1 MKKLSTLAM
10 AAALTLAGTAALADD
25 NSMSRFGGESY
36 KAFEAANVQG
46 PATLAPPESRKLQA
60 VADNS
65 MSPWNGESYRAFA
78 EATKDSGTM
87 SVASL
92 RRPTPEQ
99 AERPH
104 IARLHGRTP
113 TNPFKD
119 GTA

>member
-36 KAFEAANVQG
+36 NAFEAANVAG
-46 PATLAPPESRKLQA
+46 PAALAPPESRKLQA

-65 MSPWNGESYRAFA
+65 MSRWNGESYRAFA
-78 EATKDSGTM
+78 EATKDSGKLTA
-87 SVASL
+87 ASL
-92 RRPTPEQ
+92 RRPSAEP

-104 IARLHGRTP
+104 VVRLHGRTP
-113 TNPFKD
+113 TNPFND